1 MRIMLLLGAVLG
13 ACLAF
18 QSQAEDGAKV
28 SVEETIASAL
38 RAAQP
43 NLVMQSATQVQGQAL
58 YEVEL
63 TSGEVL
69 YTTPDGRFFIYG
81 SLFEASEQGLV
92 NLTAKRG
99 DAKRQKM
106 LASVDVK
113 DMVVFPSKG
122 EQKAVVSVFTDV
134 DCGYCRKLHREVPK
148 LNELGITVRY
158 LAYPRAGVYTDASRT
173 KFTGSYKKLKS
184 VWCDSDPAA
193 AMSKA
198 KATGFIKENLDC
210 EAPIEAHL
218 ALGEQFGVRGTP
230 ALIFESGELVPG
242 YMPADQLAK
251 KLGL

>member
-1 MRIMLLLGAVLG
+1 MRIVLLIGAVLG
-13 ACLAF
+13 AGLAF
-18 QSQAEDGAKV
+18 QSQAEDSVKL
-28 SVEETIASAL
+28 SVEETIATAL
-38 RAAQP
+38 RTAQP
-43 NLVMQSATQVQGQAL
+43 NLIMQSATQVEGQAL

-69 YTTPDGRFFIYG
+69 YTTPDGKFFIYG
-81 SLFEASEQGLV
+81 SLFEASQDGLV

-106 LASVDVK
+106 LAAVSVD
-113 DMVVFPSKG
+113 DMVVFQSKG
-122 EQKAVVSVFTDV
+122 EQKAVISVFTDV

-158 LAYPRAGVYTDASRT
+158 LAYPRAGVYSDNSRT
-173 KFTGSYKKLKS
+173 KYTGSYKKLKS
-184 VWCDSDPAA
+184 VWCDDDRAA

-198 KATGFIKENLDC
+198 KATGFIKENLGCD
-210 EAPIEAHL
+210 APIEAHL

-230 ALIFESGELVPG
+230 ALVFETGELVPG